1 MPAMRLIPSPMHAW
15 RKRHPCNQAIAGV
28 LGVNGAMALIDLDLR
43 DNPLTDAGLN
53 VLVSLSA
60 MRPCRTTRRL
70 GTLRADFLSQA
81 ANEVYLP
88 RSPHSPTASL
98 RFHDRMHGTLR

>member
-60 MRPCRTTRRL
+60 MRPC
-70 GTLRADFLSQA
+70 ADWVLSGQIFFSGS
-81 ANEVYLP
+81 E
-88 RSPHSPTASL
+88 
-98 RFHDRMHGTLR
+98 